1 MSNIVRDRFFNGR
14 WTAAHGSVLE
24 VFNPAHPDRVVSRCT
39 TSSPADV
46 DEILQAASEAF
57 RTWRCVPVFERYTAL
72 TNFAAAIEAALP
84 DIAQAIT
91 LEQGKPLAEARA
103 EAGKAL
109 QEARFAFTQCLQ
121 PSGAAP
127 MGARPGF
134 RDLVI
139 RRPRGVIAAVTPWNF
154 PILTPMRKIAP
165 ALAWG
170 NCIVIKPSE
179 FTPGAVALIADA
191 AAQTLPAGVLQ
202 VVNGAAETARSLVG
216 SPRVQGVTFTG
227 SIATGRQVYVAAA
240 ESLAELSLELGGKN
254 AAVVHDCDDIDA
266 VASAIMGAAMQCAGQ
281 RCTAISRVI
290 VHESLRTPLVNALV
304 QIAEAAVLGDGMLP
318 GMTMGPLTT
327 AAQLDKVEQM
337 VAEGLQAGALL
348 RTGGCRMQPDNA
360 REGRFYAP
368 TILDAVPPSSS
379 IAREEIFG
387 PVLSVLGYDSLEQAI
402 RLVNDVPHGLTSSF
416 FSNDY
421 RAVRN
426 FMEQAQTGMLH
437 VNHGTVP
444 DSHMPFGG
452 IGQSGVGAYSVG
464 ASAQAF
470 YTTEH
475 VVYLP

>member
-1 MSNIVRDRFFNGR
+1 M
-14 WTAAHGSVLE
+14 
-24 VFNPAHPDRVVSRCT
+24 
-39 TSSPADV
+39 
-46 DEILQAASEAF
+46 
-57 RTWRCVPVFERYTAL
+57 
-72 TNFAAAIEAALP
+72 
-84 DIAQAIT
+84 
-91 LEQGKPLAEARA
+91 
-103 EAGKAL
+103 
-109 QEARFAFTQCLQ
+109 
-121 PSGAAP
+121 
-127 MGARPGF
+127 
-134 RDLVI
+134 
-139 RRPRGVIAAVTPWNF
+139 
-154 PILTPMRKIAP
+154 
-165 ALAWG
+165 
-170 NCIVIKPSE
+170 
-179 FTPGAVALIADA
+179 
-191 AAQTLPAGVLQ
+191 
-202 VVNGAAETARSLVG
+202 
-216 SPRVQGVTFTG
+216 QGVTFTG

-281 RCTAISRVI
+281 RCTTISRVI

-368 TILDAVPPSSS
+368 TILDDVPPSSS
-379 IAREEIFG
+379 VAREEIFG

-444 DSHMPFGG
+444 RQPHALWWYRSVRGGRLFGRRLCSSVLHHRARG
-452 IGQSGVGAYSVG
+452 LFAMTGPRHIIVHESDTVSTLFDEREVGFKVLD
-464 ASAQAF
+464 QPID
-470 YTTEH
+470 TTTKEGR
-475 VVYLP
+475 